1 MGASSATV
9 ENAYLRGRIEQTDR
23 SQEQMMKML
32 NFQQKSHFMNTCAN
46 RMLGMSACHMQQS
59 YARFGY

>member
-23 SQEQMMKML
+23 SQGQMMQMMQ
-32 NFQQKSHFMNTCAN
+32 FQQQSQFMNGFAN
-46 RMLGMSACHMQQS
+46 QMLGMTSGFMQGFG
-59 YARFGY
+59 RFGF